1 MYLFSISHSIC
12 SLIIFF
18 DGRNMFFKISTSSV
32 CSAAFVMR
40 LRIFMIFTIASCS
53 ERTNE
58 ARLYTFCH
66 FPSYFVVAESN
77 VIVQYKRALCY
88 RSSYAGYKRALWHR
102 ARRSTRAPRLLGVL
116 YEHCTRARSQIHNV
130 FEIVTCTRSIL
141 SCIMPSFSSSRLF
154 SVDSCRRPIKLIFP
168 RFCSFPFLLK
178 KIVHTHNGASYYA
191 KGARKLHKIIVIIA
205 RHSH

>member
-1 MYLFSISHSIC
+1 MLSSSRFMYLFSISHSIC

-88 RSSYAGYKRALWHR
+88 RRTQDTRGHYDIEQGEVQERQDCSVFYM
-102 ARRSTRAPRLLGVL
+102 STAQG
-116 YEHCTRARSQIHNV
+116 H
-130 FEIVTCTRSIL
+130 VTIT
-141 SCIMPSFSSSRLF
+141 
-154 SVDSCRRPIKLIFP
+154 
-168 RFCSFPFLLK
+168 
-178 KIVHTHNGASYYA
+178 
-191 KGARKLHKIIVIIA
+191 
-205 RHSH
+205 